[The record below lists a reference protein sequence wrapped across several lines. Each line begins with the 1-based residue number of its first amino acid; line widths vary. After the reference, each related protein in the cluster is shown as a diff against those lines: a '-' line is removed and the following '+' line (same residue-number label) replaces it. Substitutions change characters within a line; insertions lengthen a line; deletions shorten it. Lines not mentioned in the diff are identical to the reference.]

1 MPHQHTDEISSRL
14 RQLPGQLLL
23 ALLNG
28 TAILVIAAALLAL
41 AATAKVTHL
50 AENVAATMTDAAL
63 SRVDVKPRRVIAKT
77 DNLASEIQSLRVA
90 LQEEKAER
98 HAELGPAI
106 RQMKEKLAGLERAI
120 QNLSDARSRLVD
132 EAAARLWLSLGEALQ
147 DFGSCKLDAAQQ

>member
-1 MPHQHTDEISSRL
+1 
-14 RQLPGQLLL
+14 
-23 ALLNG
+23 
-28 TAILVIAAALLAL
+28 
-41 AATAKVTHL
+41 
-50 AENVAATMTDAAL
+50 MTDAAL